1 MTYSGHRACVA
12 RLALLLGVACAG
24 YATSALAE
32 GARDLWRSGDAKL
45 GAPLVQRDCVACH
58 ARAFDGD
65 TTRIYVRPERKVKTP
80 AQLAAQISYCN
91 TQLGAGYFP
100 DEEEHI
106 AAYLNE
112 QYYHFP

>member
-1 MTYSGHRACVA
+1 MTLRPHHAFAGALVVA
-12 RLALLLGVACAG
+12 VAG
-24 YATSALAE
+24 GSTSALAD
-32 GARDLWRSGDAKL
+32 GARDAWHNGDSKL
-45 GAPLVQRDCVACH
+45 GAPLVQRDCMACH

-65 TTRIYVRPERKVKTP
+65 AARIYVRPERKVKTP

>member
-1 MTYSGHRACVA
+1 MTRVAHCAFAAGLVIAVVGGATLARAD
-12 RLALLLGVACAG
+12 
-24 YATSALAE
+24 
-32 GARDLWRSGDAKL
+32 GARDAWRKGEAKL
-45 GAPLVQRDCVACH
+45 GAPLVQRDCIACH

-65 TTRIYVRPERKVKTP
+65 AARIYLRPERKVKTP

>member
-1 MTYSGHRACVA
+1 MTLKPHHGFAGA
-12 RLALLLGVACAG
+12 LALAIAG
-24 YATSALAE
+24 SSTSALAD
-32 GARDLWRSGDAKL
+32 GARDTWHNGDAKL
-45 GAPLVQRDCVACH
+45 GAPLVQRDCIACH

-65 TTRIYVRPERKVKTP
+65 AARIYVRPERKVKTP

-112 QYYHFP
+112 QYYHLP